1 MTDKYLTPNFKL
13 SEFTKSSVTDYQL
26 SLLQLLAKNLQKV
39 RDLLQP
45 YAVSGKRVSISI
57 TSGVRTAEDYNRLVK
72 NGYNP
77 SKTSDHFCGLQMA
90 GEPTLGG
97 G

>member
-1 MTDKYLTPNFKL
+1 MTDKYLIPNFKL

-45 YAVSGKRVSISI
+45 YAVSGKRCQF
-57 TSGVRTAEDYNRLVK
+57 RLPVE
-72 NGYNP
+72 
-77 SKTSDHFCGLQMA
+77 FGL
-90 GEPTLGG
+90 PRIIIVL
-97 G
+97 